1 VNELVFKFM
10 WEQTE
15 TVIRWA
21 TWAEEHVASWPD
33 DIDGPTAQETGALLR
48 QAARGG

>member
-1 VNELVFKFM
+1 MILAA

-15 TVIRWA
+15 TVSRWA
-21 TWAEEHVASWPD
+21 TWAEEQGARWPD
-33 DIDGPTAQETGALLR
+33 DIANPTAQETGALLG

>member
-1 VNELVFKFM
+1 M

-21 TWAEEHVASWPD
+21 TWAEQEVGNWREDLARPAGPD
-33 DIDGPTAQETGALLR
+33 LGIILR
-48 QAARGG
+48 KAAARQP